1 MPTYDD
7 PIADATELSEA
18 ARGLAHAS
26 RGFPEPIDSYR
37 VLGNLQS
44 ALMSLHQSIQQIS
57 EFHLR
62 NADRASTDNGDRA
75 AGREHALMAAV
86 RLEAAA
92 THVDRATDQLMAAF
106 VENGCIAWQ
115 PAPSP
120 AAEAIADRQ
129 AALDP
134 ISPDTNQPGSSRRSP
149 IMPPD
154 AGR

>member
-75 AGREHALMAAV
+75 TGREHALMAAV

-92 THVDRATDQLMAAF
+92 THVDRATDQLMAGF

-115 PAPSP
+115 PAS
-120 AAEAIADRQ
+120 AAVEALADRQ

-134 ISPDTNQPGSSRRSP
+134 TSPDANEPGGSRRSP
-149 IMPPD
+149 IVPPD
-154 AGR
+154 VGR

>member
-7 PIADATELSEA
+7 PIADATELSDA

-44 ALMSLHQSIQQIS
+44 ALISLHQSIQQIS

-62 NADRASTDNGDRA
+62 NADRAATDNGDRA

-92 THVDRATDQLMAAF
+92 THIDRAADQLMAGF
-106 VENGCIAWQ
+106 VENGKIAWQ
-115 PAPSP
+115 PTRSP
-120 AAEAIADRQ
+120 VVEALTDRQ
-129 AALDP
+129 AALEPTLPEASERGDRHHPP
-134 ISPDTNQPGSSRRSP
+134 I
-149 IMPPD
+149 